1 MSDPSPLETVKTFL
15 ETMGKKD
22 YASGVAMVSADCE
35 YTNPPPLG
43 TVRGPAG
50 IRGVLEPFFA
60 PTLENQFVWK
70 RSAVEGST
78 VFVERVDRHHLS
90 DGWVELPVTGVF
102 EVHDGRIT
110 VWRDYFDV
118 TTILS
123 VWPQPEG
130 A

>member
-1 MSDPSPLETVKTFL
+1 MSDPSALETVKTFL
-15 ETMGKKD
+15 ETLGKKEYD
-22 YASGVAMVSADCE
+22 AAAAFVSEDCE

-60 PTLENQFVWK
+60 PTLENRFDWK
-70 RSAVEGST
+70 LSAVDGTT
-78 VFVERVDRHHLS
+78 VFVERVDRHRLP
-90 DGWVELPVTGVF
+90 DGWVELPVVGAF